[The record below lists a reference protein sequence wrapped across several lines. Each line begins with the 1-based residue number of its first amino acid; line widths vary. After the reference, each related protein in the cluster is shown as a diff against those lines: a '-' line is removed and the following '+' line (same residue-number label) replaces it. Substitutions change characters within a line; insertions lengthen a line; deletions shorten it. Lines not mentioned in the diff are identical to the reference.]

1 MTPAHPPSLTLRRG
15 FSALLL
21 ALSASALP
29 VSGALA
35 QTTAPAKPAVK
46 ADAGA
51 PREIKWDELMP
62 AHWDPMKDFK
72 AANFGMFND
81 ADPRAAE
88 LLKKMRDAWDNA
100 PVNNAMDGQAVRIPG
115 YIVPLE
121 ESKAGLKEFLLV
133 PYFGACIHSPP
144 PPANQ
149 IIHITRKA
157 PVKGFHSMDPVWVSG
172 TLKTLRSDTF
182 MGATGYRMEASLV
195 EAYTDTPSA
204 APAYAPA
211 TSAPAPATK
220 TR

>member
-1 MTPAHPPSLTLRRG
+1 MTSAQPTTLTTRR
-15 FSALLL
+15 AL
-21 ALSASALP
+21 
-29 VSGALA
+29 GALMLAWSAAMLPAPVTLAQA
-35 QTTAPAKPAVK
+35 QTPAKPAAK
-46 ADAGA
+46 ADAAA

-62 AHWDPMKDFK
+62 ANWDPMKDFK

-100 PVNNAMDGQAVRIPG
+100 PVNNAMDGQTVRIPG

-204 APAYAPA
+204 APAYAPPA
-211 TSAPAPATK
+211 SAPAAK